1 MGVKLMNLFNF
12 NDFLDGRTTRMS
24 HSVYVYLGPN
34 HLSSFHRNP
43 FETVLCQDRNTKM
56 GSLGLW
62 VYLGGVIHHA
72 LMEHFLTGS
81 ALLRLWKIDSEMKIY
96 ISYSLLISAITL
108 ME

>member
-34 HLSSFHRNP
+34 HLLLVSEIHLRQFSVKT
-43 FETVLCQDRNTKM
+43 EILK
-56 GSLGLW
+56 W
-62 VYLGGVIHHA
+62 VFYLERGDA

-81 ALLRLWKIDSEMKIY
+81 ALLRY
-96 ISYSLLISAITL
+96 HISKCLGP
-108 ME
+108 